1 MIQRDALVNYLA
13 DLLDVAAFDDY
24 GPNGL
29 QVEGRAGVQRII
41 GGVTACQALVD
52 AAVEHKADAL
62 LVHHGYFWRGEDP
75 CVVGMKQRRIKAL
88 LDADINLLAYHLPL
102 DAHAE
107 LGNNAQLAQLLGLEV
122 EGRFG
127 GGSSGDVG
135 RDIGQYG
142 RLPRPQTAESF
153 SALLADKLGR
163 APLHIAGQ
171 SAKISTIAWCTGAA
185 QNYIEQAAALGV
197 DAFLTGEVS
206 EQTVHSARELGIH
219 FFSAGH
225 HATERGGV
233 QALGVHLAD
242 QFGLE
247 FSFVDIDNPV

>member
-52 AAVEHKADAL
+52 AAVAHKADVL

-88 LDADINLLAYHLPL
+88 LDAGINLLAYHLPL

-127 GGSSGDVG
+127 GDVG
-135 RDIGQYG
+135 RDVGQYG
-142 RLPRPQTAESF
+142 RLQAPQTAEGF

-163 APLHIAGQ
+163 APLHIVGQ
-171 SAKISTIAWCTGAA
+171 SAEIRTIAWCTGAA
-185 QNYIEQAAALGV
+185 QSYIEQAAALGV

-233 QALGVHLAD
+233 QALGAHLAD